1 MKTDT
6 CLIFN
11 EVEMLWGEKI
21 IFYLLTVFLSL
32 SLFGVVGQIV
42 GNVFVG
48 QKAVKVQMI
57 QIILKDKSNESVFAA
72 FTFSK
77 AVRWT
82 LGGQFCPLGC
92 VLDTPDKQPC
102 DAGQQRIFVF

>member
-11 EVEMLWGEKI
+11 EVEMLWGGKI

-48 QKAVKVQMI
+48 
-57 QIILKDKSNESVFAA
+57 
-72 FTFSK
+72 
-77 AVRWT
+77 
-82 LGGQFCPLGC
+82 
-92 VLDTPDKQPC
+92 
-102 DAGQQRIFVF
+102 